1 MPVFKVKARDGSI
14 TLLVRARCISCA
26 RDVAAEAAGPEGSR
40 LWRDPERSG
49 VELVQHPES
58 MGLEPQGPRS
68 VLKREMRD
76 G

>member
-14 TLLVRARCISCA
+14 ALLVRARCISCA
-26 RDVAAEAAGPEGSR
+26 RDVAAEAAGPEGTR
-40 LWRDPERSG
+40 MWRDPELSS
-49 VELVQHPES
+49 VELVHNPEAL
-58 MGLEPQGPRS
+58 GLETAGPRA